1 MLSVIVVVLVFG
13 FMLLVCLRLGL
24 GLLQEYRQQ
33 RCVQKLQTPVQT
45 IECRAMTILNSQEGV
60 VMNAALPLMHQP
72 SLHLPPAWY
81 RRMRMLISLS
91 FLLMILL
98 TLFVQSGLADG
109 TLKNLGKDLSL
120 LGYSQ
125 FSSSDVRT
133 VAHATQAN
141 ASQQLFRISQLDPS
155 QYNSAAE
162 YNIWAYS
169 ACSAASMTEV
179 FDAYGRHFRITDVL
193 KVESQI
199 GAITPQLGLVDPS
212 GIQATAS
219 QFGFKTVWSNS
230 WTLDQILNFANQG
243 KPVIISFPPDRYAGG
258 HILVLLGG
266 DANTVYLADTSLWN
280 RHSLTRGQFL
290 NWWEGFGAVV
300 TPA

>member
-1 MLSVIVVVLVFG
+1 MLSVIVVVLIFG
-13 FMLLVCLRLGL
+13 VMLLVCLRLGL

-33 RCVQKLQTPVQT
+33 RRVQKLQAPVQT
-45 IECRAMTILNSQEGV
+45 IECRAMTILNSQQGV

-72 SLHLPPAWY
+72 LLHLPPAWY
-81 RRMRMLISLS
+81 RRMRMFISLS

-133 VAHATQAN
+133 AAHAIQVN

-155 QYNSAAE
+155 QYNSSAE

-212 GIQATAS
+212 GIQATAT

-266 DANTVYLADTSLWN
+266 DANMVYLADTSLWN
-280 RHSLTRGQFL
+280 HRALTHGQFL

>member
-13 FMLLVCLRLGL
+13 AMLLLCLRLGL
-24 GLLQEYRQQ
+24 SLLQEYRQQ
-33 RCVQKLQTPVQT
+33 R
-45 IECRAMTILNSQEGV
+45 RAQREHMQIQSANMRALAVLNVQEGV
-60 VMNAALPLMHQP
+60 VMNAALSLMHP
-72 SLHLPPAWY
+72 PAPHLPAAWY

>member
-1 MLSVIVVVLVFG
+1 MLSVLVVVLVFG
-13 FMLLVCLRLGL
+13 VMLLLCLCLGL

-33 RCVQKLQTPVQT
+33 RRVQKLQAPVQT
-45 IECRAMTILNSQEGV
+45 IECRAMTVLNSQQGV

-72 SLHLPPAWY
+72 SLHLPPTWY
-81 RRMRMLISLS
+81 KRMRMFISLS
-91 FLLMILL
+91 FLFMILL

-109 TLKNLGKDLSL
+109 TLKNLSKDLSL

-125 FSSSDVRT
+125 FSTDVRT
-133 VAHATQAN
+133 VAHATQVN
-141 ASQQLFRISQLDPS
+141 ASHALFRISQLDPS
-155 QYNSAAE
+155 QYNSSAE

-169 ACSAASMTEV
+169 ACSAAAMTEV
-179 FDAYGRHFRITDVL
+179 FDAYGRHFRVTDVL
-193 KVESQI
+193 KVEAQI

-266 DANTVYLADTSLWN
+266 DANMVYLADTSLWN
-280 RHSLTRGQFL
+280 HRALTHGQFL